1 MAISSAE
8 LVALQR
14 SAAMVPPG
22 QRLSIDRDQLH
33 AMCSELIEARQ
44 LLARLGSDL
53 REVAARS
60 RRAADPG

>member
-1 MAISSAE
+1 MAMVTAD

-14 SAAMVPPG
+14 SAAMAPPG
-22 QRLSIDRDQLH
+22 QRVPVDRDHLV
-33 AMCSELIEARQ
+33 ALCSELIEARQ

-60 RRAADPG
+60 RRPGEG

>member
-14 SAAMVPPG
+14 SAAMLPPG
-22 QRLSIDRDQLH
+22 QRLSVEREQLY

-53 REVAARS
+53 REVADRS
-60 RRAADPG
+60 RRVGDTV